1 MPTCNRFSSSS
12 PTLYLII
19 EEQQKICG
27 LKGKGKKGKGRARQ
41 GSVRVW
47 GLCRCGR
54 GAGESG
60 SLPTEHS
67 VRQTPTAKNS
77 VIFFAFFSSSIHEK
91 EVRKLLISFHGGQPQ
106 RAAAP
111 TAAAAAPFFS
121 PPLTTCVAILMK
133 INMPLVGVAAY
144 DFDICRHF
152 ALPLPA
158 SMCLSTEC

>member
-1 MPTCNRFSSSS
+1 M
-12 PTLYLII
+12 
-19 EEQQKICG
+19 
-27 LKGKGKKGKGRARQ
+27 
-41 GSVRVW
+41 RVW

-54 GAGESG
+54 GAGES
-60 SLPTEHS
+60 SALPTEHS

-77 VIFFAFFSSSIHEK
+77 VIFFSPSSLSIHEK

-111 TAAAAAPFFS
+111 TAAAAPFYP
-121 PPLTTCVAILMK
+121 PPLSLPLSTCAAILMK

-152 ALPLPA
+152 ALPARLEVF
-158 SMCLSTEC
+158 CLSCVYGMLKIM